1 MDVYVRLSTRSA
13 EEAFAS
19 ARTIGGDAGFAV
31 DADLVTGVG
40 PAIVS
45 ALDGLGPVFVA
56 AVVSGSPTIV
66 GATISRLARLGAT
79 WVTVAGSA
87 GPQAVA
93 AAVAGVAGTGCSV
106 AVHTIPIG
114 LDDATVATLT
124 GSTRGKQVSRLAAV
138 AAASGA
144 KGVIC
149 AVPDLGVVAQVAPG
163 LARIVDGDVWQEAS
177 RRGAEVLLLPS
188 PAALA
193 AFLAESDAPRQT
205 RSRTRRR

>member
-45 ALDGLGPVFVA
+45 ALDQLGPVFVA

-66 GATISRLARLGAT
+66 GATISRLARFGAT

-87 GPQAVA
+87 GPKAVA
-93 AAVAGVAGTGCSV
+93 AAVAGVAGTSCSV
-106 AVHTIPIG
+106 AVHTIPVS

-138 AAASGA
+138 AADAGA
-144 KGVIC
+144 AGVIC
-149 AVPDLGVVAQVAPG
+149 AVPDLGVVATVAPG
-163 LARIVDGDVWQEAS
+163 LTRIVDGDVWQEAS
-177 RRGAEVLLLPS
+177 RRGADALLLPS
-188 PAALA
+188 PASLV
-193 AFLAESDAPRQT
+193 AFLADSDAPRQT